1 MALEQSIAQALDTAE
16 EVIRESKEEA
26 KWITQ
31 EYFSDLNESANLTE
45 STNYISYR
53 NDELVES
60 YTDID
65 STLTSISE
73 SVKEL
78 KTREIFT
85 LDEAAILSRTLREFD
100 LTETED
106 EIDELG
112 VFFGGKDNIN
122 IPDSDVNHFR
132 VLVTEEGKRVAIDN
146 YSKLRFHVTNTLEEA
161 YKQSIRNGNID
172 EINEA
177 LGKLAVLR
185 KTSEILEKM
194 PIILKTRKDK

>member
-1 MALEQSIAQALDTAE
+1 MALEQNIAQALDTAE
-16 EVIRESKEEA
+16 EVIKESKEEA
-26 KWITQ
+26 VQITQ

-45 STNYISYR
+45 GANYISYR
-53 NDELVES
+53 NDVLVEE
-60 YTDID
+60 YTNID

-73 SVKEL
+73 SVKEV

-85 LDEAAILSRTLREFD
+85 LEEAAILSRTLREFD
-100 LTETED
+100 LIKTED
-106 EIDELG
+106 EVDELG